1 MIDYFSA
8 GFASI
13 SSDSKSYD
21 ESNWQ
26 SLVCSAGSTIAHN
39 SSDCLE
45 QCSSLA
51 NLSGSCQ
58 RFTGLQ

>member
-8 GFASI
+8 SFASI

-26 SLVCSAGSTIAHN
+26 SLVCSAGSTIALN

-58 RFTGLQ
+58 CFTGLQ

>member
-26 SLVCSAGSTIAHN
+26 SLVCLVGSTIPRS

-45 QCSSLA
+45 QCSSLV
-51 NLSGSCQ
+51 NLAGSC
-58 RFTGLQ
+58 RCFISLQ